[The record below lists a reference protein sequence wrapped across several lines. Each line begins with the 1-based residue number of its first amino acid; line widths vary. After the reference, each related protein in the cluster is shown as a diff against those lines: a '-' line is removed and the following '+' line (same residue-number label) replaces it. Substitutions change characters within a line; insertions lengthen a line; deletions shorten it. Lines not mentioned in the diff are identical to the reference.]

1 MVVQFFTLWTG
12 HFWSFLGPQM
22 KFKSILGPVEYS
34 EGSKNFIFEKYKISA
49 FKRRVWNFHKTSR
62 KKTPAF
68 FEKNYKKKQGN

>member
-49 FKRRVWNFHKTSR
+49 FKRRVGRPYIFINK
-62 KKTPAF
+62 
-68 FEKNYKKKQGN
+68 EKEHIWI